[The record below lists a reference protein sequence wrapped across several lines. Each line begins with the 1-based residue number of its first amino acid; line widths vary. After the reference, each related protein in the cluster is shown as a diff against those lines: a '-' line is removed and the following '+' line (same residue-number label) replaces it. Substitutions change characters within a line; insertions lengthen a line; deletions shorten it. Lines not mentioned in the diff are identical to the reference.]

1 MDEEQFSKLKISLDR
16 IAAAT
21 LATAVLN
28 RMVKKPTL
36 KETQSAFNDCFMIV
50 SPELGTTQQD
60 TFQARLDKVEW

>member
-1 MDEEQFSKLKISLDR
+1 MDDEQFAKLKNSLDR

-21 LATAVLN
+21 LATSVLN

-36 KETQSAFNDCFMIV
+36 KETQSAFNDCYMIV
-50 SPELGTTQQD
+50 NPELGTSQQD